1 MVAAEVTRRT
11 VARTC
16 QEIRL
21 VTSAATGPGD
31 FSDTLLDA
39 ALRPAPQQCL
49 AHLCGTLISL
59 AGILPTGLENDRIE
73 RKHFNMV
80 GALEERRRQF
90 RKQSATQTRTHLVEH
105 FAQTVKVR
113 RRRARSLRRDVAF
126 GAQVAHSASTGDIG
140 YQADVGRS

>member
-39 ALRPAPQQCL
+39 ALYSALKQCL
-49 AHLCGTLISL
+49 AHLCGTLISV
-59 AGILPTGLENDRIE
+59 ARVLPTSLENDRIE
-73 RKHFNMV
+73 RKHFDMV

-90 RKQSATQTRTHLVEH
+90 RKQFATQPCTRLVKH
-105 FAQTVKVR
+105 FPQTV
-113 RRRARSLRRDVAF
+113 
-126 GAQVAHSASTGDIG
+126 
-140 YQADVGRS
+140 